1 MQELSET
8 DSGYAYRLSLGERAV
23 DAGFEDHGR
32 QRMAE
37 CQRHPAALFRPVEGR
52 GAQQQVAVIRHGVG
66 NGIGDARSACPA

>member
-8 DSGYAYRLSLGERAV
+8 DSGYAYRLSSESVPSTLASKTT
-23 DAGFEDHGR
+23 
-32 QRMAE
+32 
-37 CQRHPAALFRPVEGR
+37 AANAWRNVSGTLPPFRPVEGR